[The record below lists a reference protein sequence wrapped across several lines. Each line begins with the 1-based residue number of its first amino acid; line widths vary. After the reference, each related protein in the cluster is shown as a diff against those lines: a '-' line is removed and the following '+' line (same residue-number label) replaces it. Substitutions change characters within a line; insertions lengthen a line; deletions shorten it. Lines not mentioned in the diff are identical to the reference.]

1 MMYYVTA
8 MLLLRMKRMM
18 LRMKMMMYVSRQGL
32 GNQLERNIQS
42 SPMNTERST
51 TQYHNTF

>member
-18 LRMKMMMYVSRQGL
+18 LRMKMRMYVSRQGL